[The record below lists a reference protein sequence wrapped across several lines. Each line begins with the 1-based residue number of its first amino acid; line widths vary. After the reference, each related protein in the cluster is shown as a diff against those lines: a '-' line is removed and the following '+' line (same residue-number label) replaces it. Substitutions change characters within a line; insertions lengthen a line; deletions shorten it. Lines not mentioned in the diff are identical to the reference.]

1 MGLKTELRN
10 PKILILD
17 DSHHKNHFLKT
28 EPLKFMMVNIIFR
41 CKPSIN
47 IKVPFLNINNID
59 IIHMK
64 LIFLGSKV
72 PFLTQILESP

>member
-1 MGLKTELRN
+1 MALKTELRN

-17 DSHHKNHFLKT
+17 DLHHKNHFLKT

-47 IKVPFLNINNID
+47 IKVPFLKINNID
-59 IIHMK
+59 VIHLK
-64 LIFLGSKV
+64 LIFFGSEV
-72 PFLTQILESP
+72 PFLSPILESP